1 MWQKYN
7 TKNIISITMSNY
19 FNTQIG
25 FGTAGLGLTNQWSVG
40 KSAMHHALAIGYKV
54 FDTAEMYSNG
64 NTETMIGE
72 VLDESRQRDQL
83 HIVSKVLPKNATTK
97 ESIIASCKASIQRM
111 NCDYIDTYLLH
122 WRDPDNLPLQPI
134 IEAFLELQH
143 LGLIKKYGVSNF
155 NSQRSL
161 KEWMQYETQ
170 LGTTEHIVANQI
182 HYSLSKRT
190 PETDL
195 TELHK
200 TSNIDMM
207 AYSPLSN
214 GRNNIL
220 KNSGF
225 FNLALKYNC
234 NPTQLAVA
242 WTIRNPGIIVIPA
255 SKQHKHIEDNLASE
269 KLQLNKEILDE
280 LDQLFPL

>member
-1 MWQKYN
+1 
-7 TKNIISITMSNY
+7 MSNH

-25 FGTAGLGLTNQWSVG
+25 FGTSDLSESKLPAQWAVG
-40 KSAMHHALAIGYKV
+40 KSAMHHALAVGYKV
-54 FDTAEMYSNG
+54 FDTAEMYG
-64 NTETMIGE
+64 AGQAETMIGE
-72 VLDESRQRDQL
+72 VLVESKKRDQL

-97 ESIIASCKASIQRM
+97 ERIIASCKASIQRM

-122 WRDPDNLPLQPI
+122 WREPDSLPLQPI

-161 KEWMQYETQ
+161 QEWIQYETQ
-170 LGTTEHIVANQI
+170 LGTTEHIVANQV
-182 HYSLSKRT
+182 HYSLSKRA
-190 PETDL
+190 PENHL
-195 TELHK
+195 EELHK
-200 TSNIDMM
+200 TLNITMM

-220 KNSGF
+220 KNTNF
-225 FNLALKYNC
+225 FNLAERYNY

-242 WTIRNPGIIVIPA
+242 WTIRTPGIISIPR
-255 SKQHKHIEDNLASE
+255 SKQHRHIEDNLASI